1 MLASRKGDSAA
12 ARTASDARCMS
23 AEGAPIW
30 RSAVAGI
37 TATPRPSAAVPG
49 QLSSR
54 CSPHVRCHQYL
65 YDGEIGS

>member
-1 MLASRKGDSAA
+1 MLASRNGDSAA
-12 ARTASDARCMS
+12 ARTASEARCMS

-30 RSAVAGI
+30 RSVVAGI

-54 CSPHVRCHQYL
+54 CSG
-65 YDGEIGS
+65 GESSRR